1 MKSIPDFCYIYQAFC
16 IEEQEKL

>member
-1 MKSIPDFCYIYQAFC
+1 MKSIPDFCYMYQAFC